1 MRLRPVDLVDHG
13 REGGRLRGARRSRDP
28 LHRNGRGRRGGG
40 NPGRCSTR
48 KRSRS
53 DKIADFYEDE
63 VDTSIQALT
72 SIVEPLLMLGVG
84 AIVGV
89 IVIAMYVPM
98 AKLLQL
104 VQ

>member
-1 MRLRPVDLVDHG
+1 MLDQEAVQIRQDRGLLR
-13 REGGRLRGARRSRDP
+13 
-28 LHRNGRGRRGGG
+28 
-40 NPGRCSTR
+40 
-48 KRSRS
+48 
-53 DKIADFYEDE
+53 DE